1 MGREREDYRANL
13 ASIREKFPGAGML
26 TVEQV
31 AEWLQVNRRTVTC
44 IIERPRS
51 PLVAVDV
58 SCGKKNKVYR
68 VSVEAL
74 ARYSS

>member
-1 MGREREDYRANL
+1 MGREKEDYRANL
-13 ASIREKFPGAGML
+13 ASIEEKFPGIKML
-26 TVEQV
+26 TVDQV
-31 AEWLQVNRRTVTC
+31 AEWLQVNRRTVTH
-44 IIERPRS
+44 IIEKPRS

-58 SCGKKNKVYR
+58 SCGKKNKIYR

>member
-1 MGREREDYRANL
+1 
-13 ASIREKFPGAGML
+13 ML

-31 AEWLQVNRRTVTC
+31 AEWLQVNRRTVTY

-58 SCGKKNKVYR
+58 SRGTKNKVYR
-68 VSVEAL
+68 VSVESL
-74 ARYSS
+74 ARFSS